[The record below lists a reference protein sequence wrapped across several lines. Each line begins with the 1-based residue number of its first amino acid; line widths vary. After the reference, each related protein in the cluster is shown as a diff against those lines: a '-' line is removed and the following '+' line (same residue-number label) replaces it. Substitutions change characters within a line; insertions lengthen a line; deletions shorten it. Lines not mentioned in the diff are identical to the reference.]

1 VRFRPDAEMLAA
13 LASSP
18 GANDDEGNA
27 DGDEE
32 DGDDGDGVSIRLCFV
47 CLLSTC
53 ILIFAVPLQAYVV
66 ALLSR

>member
-1 VRFRPDAEMLAA
+1 MLAA

-18 GANDDEGNA
+18 GENDDEGDA
-27 DGDEE
+27 DGD
-32 DGDDGDGVSIRLCFV
+32 DHGDDGDGVFIRLCFV

-53 ILIFAVPLQAYVV
+53 IWIFAVPLQAYVV